1 MPQIYVY
8 SFLSPSLALSLSL
21 SLSRSLSLFSLFQ
34 FFIYIYIY
42 IYIYIF
48 IIIIIIIIIVF
59 IIIIIFI
66 IIVYFYVSSTCTDLV
81 EKLVRF
87 PQGLSLVFYLYFRI
101 FYFCI
106 VELWVLV
113 NLKYR
118 KKMLAGLGS
127 FLFLSLM
134 PCYVPVSCLY
144 GFLD

>member
-1 MPQIYVY
+1 MSIVFSLPL
-8 SFLSPSLALSLSL
+8 SLSLSLFLSLALSLSF
-21 SLSRSLSLFSLFQ
+21 LFFNLLC
-34 FFIYIYIY
+34 

-87 PQGLSLVFYLYFRI
+87 PQGLSLVLYLYFRI

>member
-8 SFLSPSLALSLSL
+8 SFLSPSLALSLSFSL
-21 SLSRSLSLFSLFQ
+21 SLSLSLFSFSI
-34 FFIYIYIY
+34 FYIYIY
-42 IYIYIF
+42 IYIYFF